1 LMEKFANILSL
12 THTPMTKTTA
22 FLFIL
27 VACLCA
33 AAQKPGDIV
42 ATATGH
48 TWTTKDLPPEA
59 QDAIAKYPS
68 LAAAARKQLL
78 SQYVGE
84 LLLETE
90 AKARA
95 ITPMALVK
103 SEAKK
108 IKDPTPAEIKA
119 VYDANVDKV
128 GGKTLAEVRPQ
139 IVEFLR
145 HDLEEKAISAF
156 VDTLAAK
163 YRGAYPKD
171 INAAGSLP
179 TDVLFSMTGGA
190 ITVKEFDDQSRL
202 TLYGIEA
209 DYFADLKAV
218 TAEMVYN
225 ALVLDES
232 KASNVDSGQLISRE
246 ITSKMKDFSD
256 EERNSLEAAFRNKL
270 FAKYKVNLAIKEPV
284 APVQNI
290 SVDDDP
296 SKGLPTAPVT
306 IVMFSDFQCSAC
318 SATHP
323 LLQQAMTPH
332 ADKLRFVVRD
342 YPLETLHPNAFRAAL
357 AANAAKAQGKFF
369 EYTDILYKNQKAL
382 DDASLKKYAADLGL
396 NAAQFALDFNSEK
409 TSAEVRKDM
418 ADGKSYGIT
427 GTPSIFINGRFVR
440 DISLDGLKEAIENAF
455 KK

>member
-1 LMEKFANILSL
+1 MG
-12 THTPMTKTTA
+12 
-22 FLFIL
+22 
-27 VACLCA
+27 
-33 AAQKPGDIV
+33 QKPGDVV
-42 ATATGH
+42 ATATGR
-48 TWTTKDLPPEA
+48 TWTTKDLSPEA

-68 LAAAARKQLL
+68 LAAGARKQLL

-90 AKARA
+90 AKARG

-103 SEAKK
+103 LEASK

-119 VYDANVDKV
+119 IYDANVDKL
-128 GGKTLAEVRPQ
+128 GGKSLAEVRPQ

-145 HDLEEKAISAF
+145 RGTEEKAIGAY
-156 VDTLAAK
+156 VDGLAAK

-171 INAAGSLP
+171 VNAAGLKP
-179 TDVLFSMTGGA
+179 TDVLFSMTVGA
-190 ITVKEFDDQSRL
+190 ISVKDFDDQSRL
-202 TLYGIEA
+202 MLYGIEA
-209 DYFADLKAV
+209 DYFADLKADA
-218 TAEMVYN
+218 AEVVYN
-225 ALVLDES
+225 ALVLDE
-232 KASNVDSGQLISRE
+232 ARALNIDSGQLIARE
-246 ITSKMKDFSD
+246 VTSKMKDFTD
-256 EERNSLEAAFRNKL
+256 EERTSLEAAFRNKL
-270 FAKYKVNLAIKEPV
+270 FAKYKVKLAISEPV
-284 APVQNI
+284 APLQNI

-296 SKGLPTAPVT
+296 SKGLATAPVT

-323 LLQQAMTPH
+323 ILQQAMAPY
-332 ADKLRFVVRD
+332 ADKIRFVVRD

-369 EYTDILYKNQKAL
+369 EYTEILYKNQKAL

-409 TSAEVRKDM
+409 TVAEVRKDM

-427 GTPSIFINGRFVR
+427 GTPSIFINGRYVR
-440 DISLDGLKEAIENAF
+440 NISLDGLKGAIEAAF
-455 KK
+455 KQ